1 MRIKVLVNGAHG
13 KMGQETV
20 KAIKADEDLE
30 LVGERDKDT
39 DLWATIKVAKPDVI
53 VDFTTPN
60 VVYENALLIIDLG
73 VRPVIGT
80 TGLAQEQIIDLQQRC
95 AEKKLGG
102 LIVPNFSLG
111 AVLMMQFAKIT
122 AQYLPDVEII
132 ELHHPAKLDA
142 PSGTALRTA
151 ELIAA
156 AREHAPQTVASHE
169 SIAGARGANYHNIPV
184 HSIRLPGLVASQEV
198 FFGGQGETLSI
209 RHDTIHRE
217 AFMPGVRLACKKV
230 MELDQLLIGLDK
242 VLFDNY
248 QT

>member
-1 MRIKVLVNGAHG
+1 MRVKVLVNGSHG

-20 KAIKADEDLE
+20 KAVKADEALE
-30 LVGERDKDT
+30 LVGERDKNT
-39 DLWATIKVAKPDVI
+39 DLWATIKVTKPDVV
-53 VDFTTPN
+53 VDFTTPS
-60 VVYENALLIIDLG
+60 VVYENVLIIIDLG

-80 TGLAQEQIIDLQQRC
+80 TGLTTEKIVDLQQRC
-95 AEKKLGG
+95 ASKKLGG

-111 AVLMMQFAKIT
+111 AVLMMQFAKI
-122 AQYLPDVEII
+122 AARYLPDVEIL

-156 AREHAPQTVASHE
+156 AREQAPQPVASHE
-169 SIAGARGANYHNIPV
+169 STPGARGANYQNIPV

-198 FFGGQGETLSI
+198 LFGGQGETLSI

-230 MELDQLLIGLDK
+230 MELNQLVIGLDK
-242 VLFDNY
+242 VLF
-248 QT
+248 Q